1 MAGARG
7 GRSPETVPI
16 QSVSLELFIAIS
28 VACGDI
34 CPRAAGPACR
44 RGPPSPRN
52 TCCAAQNRVVPIA
65 RRGPG
70 RKTRPARPPCCGW
83 PASWSISPSRGRK
96 NSRVTRLCARTWL
109 EFRAAALKS
118 PSRGRPGRQGF
129 SADTN
134 RRILSHVGLGQ
145 PLGTAPDHS
154 TSTRAIRIP
163 TDGSSFP
170 PWASTPTRPSPS
182 FTTDI
187 TAATFAG
194 AGVSQCCGKRR
205 ASGSPGSLRAPG
217 APGLHNSSWS
227 HEVEMQQAY
236 TAALERECQEA
247 GIPSLEPPSTGP
259 ANDGVVYFYTGQSVP
274 FATFEHK

>member
-1 MAGARG
+1 MRPRSAVPKRCRARGTPAPYLSTSLRSKTGMAGARG

-154 TSTRAIRIP
+154 TNAGGPGRNNGRKSSCSPAACRRMR
-163 TDGSSFP
+163 GSV
-170 PWASTPTRPSPS
+170 T
-182 FTTDI
+182 
-187 TAATFAG
+187 
-194 AGVSQCCGKRR
+194 GVSR
-205 ASGSPGSLRAPG
+205 
-217 APGLHNSSWS
+217 
-227 HEVEMQQAY
+227 
-236 TAALERECQEA
+236 
-247 GIPSLEPPSTGP
+247 
-259 ANDGVVYFYTGQSVP
+259 
-274 FATFEHK
+274 

>member
-1 MAGARG
+1 MRKFEGPLTGPARAARQRSKANKDGPAVRCAPGPLSLKGAARAGHQRHTYPLRSGQKPAWPGARG

-34 CPRAAGPACR
+34 WPGPLAAAARLHLEIRAALRKIASFQ
-44 RGPPSPRN
+44 SPG
-52 TCCAAQNRVVPIA
+52 AGLVVKPA
-65 RRGPG
+65 RR
-70 RKTRPARPPCCGW
+70 APPCCGW

-145 PLGTAPDHS
+145 SPRD
-154 TSTRAIRIP
+154 RA
-163 TDGSSFP
+163 
-170 PWASTPTRPSPS
+170 
-182 FTTDI
+182 
-187 TAATFAG
+187 
-194 AGVSQCCGKRR
+194 
-205 ASGSPGSLRAPG
+205 
-217 APGLHNSSWS
+217 
-227 HEVEMQQAY
+227 
-236 TAALERECQEA
+236 
-247 GIPSLEPPSTGP
+247 
-259 ANDGVVYFYTGQSVP
+259 
-274 FATFEHK
+274 

>member
-1 MAGARG
+1 MPSFLGAAGEQEENGLGASASGPARTLTQNVLLGSRVVSQKVNFLGQGNKG
-7 GRSPETVPI
+7 GSSRLPLGEERANILLLACCYQEGWPRAAI

-44 RGPPSPRN
+44 RVPPSPRN

-118 PSRGRPGRQGF
+118 RPAGDP
-129 SADTN
+129 ADKGSP
-134 RRILSHVGLGQ
+134 RIQTVAFCRTLDWDS
-145 PLGTAPDHS
+145 PLGPRLTIAPTPAGLVGITGES
-154 TSTRAIRIP
+154 
-163 TDGSSFP
+163 P
-170 PWASTPTRPSPS
+170 PARLLH
-182 FTTDI
+182 
-187 TAATFAG
+187 AG
-194 AGVSQCCGKRR
+194 G
-205 ASGSPGSLRAPG
+205 
-217 APGLHNSSWS
+217 
-227 HEVEMQQAY
+227 
-236 TAALERECQEA
+236 
-247 GIPSLEPPSTGP
+247 
-259 ANDGVVYFYTGQSVP
+259 
-274 FATFEHK
+274 

>member
-154 TSTRAIRIP
+154 TNAGGPGRNNGRESSCSPAACRRMR
-163 TDGSSFP
+163 GSV
-170 PWASTPTRPSPS
+170 PSGR
-182 FTTDI
+182 D
-187 TAATFAG
+187 
-194 AGVSQCCGKRR
+194 
-205 ASGSPGSLRAPG
+205 SLFD
-217 APGLHNSSWS
+217 
-227 HEVEMQQAY
+227 
-236 TAALERECQEA
+236 T
-247 GIPSLEPPSTGP
+247 LEPIVMVTLGDVDN
-259 ANDGVVYFYTGQSVP
+259 AIVYGVLKPLETAILGNIVP
-274 FATFEHK
+274 REIAE

>member
-34 CPRAAGPACR
+34 CPPAAGPACR

-129 SADTN
+129 SADTD

-145 PLGTAPDHS
+145 
-154 TSTRAIRIP
+154 
-163 TDGSSFP
+163 
-170 PWASTPTRPSPS
+170 SPS
-182 FTTDI
+182 LDFRGTKPANVPGPDSQR
-187 TAATFAG
+187 
-194 AGVSQCCGKRR
+194 GVAVRVQAVR
-205 ASGSPGSLRAPG
+205 ASGELCSKQILSRMYWHSNRNDRLPVHGGG
-217 APGLHNSSWS
+217 AG
-227 HEVEMQQAY
+227 
-236 TAALERECQEA
+236 
-247 GIPSLEPPSTGP
+247 
-259 ANDGVVYFYTGQSVP
+259 F
-274 FATFEHK
+274 